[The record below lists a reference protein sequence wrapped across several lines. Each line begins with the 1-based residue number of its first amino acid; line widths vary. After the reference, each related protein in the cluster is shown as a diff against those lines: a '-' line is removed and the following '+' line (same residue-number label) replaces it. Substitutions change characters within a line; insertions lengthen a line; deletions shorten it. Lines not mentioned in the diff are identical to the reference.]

1 MKISVDI
8 ISRCIGCSCI
18 NFNYIHITCTC
29 IHCIYVYIYVGMY
42 VCMFV
47 YMRVWLRMYIGYW
60 IVISFHS
67 KLMGLFHP
75 WTSIDHPWLSSFFVP
90 QVELFEISRPCS
102 PKKNTEK
109 VQGNFGRDMSHQ
121 AFDPCHSTEG
131 SQMFEE
137 NSSSVQNAEVQFNST
152 DPSFQTKYRIFCK
165 LSISTSNATSLRKG
179 MI

>member
-1 MKISVDI
+1 MHTL
-8 ISRCIGCSCI
+8 
-18 NFNYIHITCTC
+18 YIRIYLRRYVRMYVR
-29 IHCIYVYIYVGMY
+29 IYARMIAYVYRILD
-42 VCMFV
+42 CHF
-47 YMRVWLRMYIGYW
+47 
-60 IVISFHS
+60 ISLKTHGSISSLNFHRPS
-67 KLMGLFHP
+67 M
-75 WTSIDHPWLSSFFVP
+75 LSSFFVP